1 MDMNKYNEWPANHK
15 GDKNPSPKII
25 ALGKRITDVAGH
37 MIGGVTA
44 EDPEY
49 WGLAEIITEEMA
61 EVGLT
66 MKRRAHYTFEKK
78 RLLRSYSVLRT
89 TVSYIRSQISME
101 RTKSLV
107 SVTVT

>member
-49 WGLAEIITEEMA
+49 WGLEQRQ
-61 EVGLT
+61 GSRKR
-66 MKRRAHYTFEKK
+66 KRRFPEVTRRNELHRTVRV
-78 RLLRSYSVLRT
+78 RLWL
-89 TVSYIRSQISME
+89 
-101 RTKSLV
+101 SL
-107 SVTVT
+107 

>member
-49 WGLAEIITEEMA
+49 WTC
-61 EVGLT
+61 
-66 MKRRAHYTFEKK
+66 RDHYRGNGRGGSYHEKTCA
-78 RLLRSYSVLRT
+78 LH
-89 TVSYIRSQISME
+89 I
-101 RTKSLV
+101 
-107 SVTVT
+107 

>member
-49 WGLAEIITEEMA
+49 
-61 EVGLT
+61 
-66 MKRRAHYTFEKK
+66 
-78 RLLRSYSVLRT
+78 RLFPLPYLS
-89 TVSYIRSQISME
+89 E
-101 RTKSLV
+101 RV
-107 SVTVT
+107 YAARIVF

>member
-49 WGLAEIITEEMA
+49 WGLA
-61 EVGLT
+61 
-66 MKRRAHYTFEKK
+66 RDHY
-78 RLLRSYSVLRT
+78 RGNGRGRSYHEKTCTL
-89 TVSYIRSQISME
+89 YI
-101 RTKSLV
+101 
-107 SVTVT
+107 

>member
-49 WGLAEIITEEMA
+49 
-61 EVGLT
+61 
-66 MKRRAHYTFEKK
+66 
-78 RLLRSYSVLRT
+78 
-89 TVSYIRSQISME
+89 
-101 RTKSLV
+101 
-107 SVTVT
+107 